1 MYVLEQ
7 RLREVEL
14 QSGDKLH
21 AQFDLHARLGELQQN
36 CDEESRSQIQDHAEN
51 RPLRRTV

>member
-1 MYVLEQ
+1 MYVREQ
-7 RLREVEL
+7 RLRKVEL

-21 AQFDLHARLGELQQN
+21 AQFDLHARLRELQQG